1 MAQAGAMEKATVG
14 FRIGADENGLGPR
27 LGPMLVTAVMARV
40 TEEGAA
46 IVGRKPRGGLAER
59 LGDSKAMVAYGDVGL
74 AEAWARALV
83 ERGGGRAAEA
93 RTPDELAH
101 AIASEDRAG
110 LRAPC
115 PPHVEAQCWGAEGE
129 AFTAPAELV
138 RTIHGDL
145 DRLEKKGVTI
155 VSVRSEVLCT
165 KRLNEGLAAG
175 QNRFVMDLHAMER
188 LILSMRKDAGQDVR
202 AVCGK
207 VGGFGKYGD
216 AFGPLGG
223 RMHVVLEESRAR
235 SAYVFPGVGEI
246 AFVRDG
252 DATDVLVALSSMVGK
267 WMREILMGRIVRHY
281 QAIVPDLRGASGYH
295 DPVTAAF
302 VEATR
307 ITRKNQRVPEA
318 CFERRGAAE

>member
-1 MAQAGAMEKATVG
+1 
-14 FRIGADENGLGPR
+14 
-27 LGPMLVTAVMARV
+27 VTAVLARV
-40 TEEGAA
+40 TDEGAA
-46 IVGRKPRGGLAER
+46 MVSKKPRGGLAER

-83 ERGGGRAAEA
+83 ERGGGRAAGA
-93 RTPDELAH
+93 PGTPEELSA
-101 AIASEDRAG
+101 AITLEERAA

-115 PPHVEAQCWGAEGE
+115 PSHVEAQCWGTGGE
-129 AFTAPAELV
+129 AFAATSELV

-145 DRLEKKGVTI
+145 DRLAKKGIEV
-155 VSVRSEVLCT
+155 VAVRSSILCA
-165 KRLNEGLAAG
+165 KRLNEGFSAG
-175 QNRFVMDLHAMER
+175 KNRFVMDLHAMEE
-188 LILSMRKDAGQDVR
+188 LILSLRAIAGAEVN

-207 VGGFGKYGD
+207 VGGFGKYSS

-235 SAYVFPGVGEI
+235 SAYHFPGVGEI

-252 DATDVLVALSSMVGK
+252 DASDLLVSLASMVGK
-267 WMREILMGRIVRHY
+267 WKRELLMARIVRHW
-281 QAIVPDLRGASGYH
+281 QGIVPDLRGASGYH

-307 ITRKNQRVPEA
+307 VVREKRRVPEE
-318 CFERRGAAE
+318 CFERRGAEKER

>member
-1 MAQAGAMEKATVG
+1 MAKAGAMEKATAG

-83 ERGGGRAAEA
+83 ERGGGRAAA
-93 RTPDELAH
+93 AATPDELAH
-101 AIASEDRAG
+101 AITSEDRAE
-110 LRAPC
+110 LRAMC
-115 PPHVEAQCWGAEGE
+115 PPHVEAQCWGAAGE

-138 RTIHGDL
+138 GAIHKDL

-155 VSVRSEVLCT
+155 VSVRSEVLCA
-165 KRLNEGLAAG
+165 KRLNDGLAAG
-175 QNRFVMDLHAMER
+175 KNRFVMDLHAMER
-188 LILSMRKDAGQDVR
+188 LILLMRKDAGEDVQ

-207 VGGFGKYGD
+207 VGGFGKYGG

-223 RMHVVLEESRAR
+223 RMHAVLEESRAR
-235 SAYVFPGVGEI
+235 SAYHFPGVGEI

-252 DATDVLVALSSMVGK
+252 DATDLLVALSSMVGK

-307 ITRKNQRVPEA
+307 VTRKKQRVPEE
-318 CFERRGAAE
+318 CFERRGAEG